1 MAAITAISIVG
12 AGLIATGIY
21 STVSANNTAADAQ
34 ELAEANMD
42 QQAIIANRQ
51 LEFQKKQ
58 QATLDKQKAKYA
70 GMKFRNPY
78 ADVKNPMADLQTDF
92 ENVYEDLTVNQQ
104 QADFQAQLGQQQRA
118 DTMRAF
124 RGAAGGSGIAGLAQV
139 MANQSQMQN
148 QQISASI
155 GMQESR
161 NQMASAKGA
170 AAVQSLEAA
179 REQQIA
185 GGEGAADMARRGG
198 EAQLQQQ
205 EMSRQATLLG
215 VEMGGM
221 AGANAGVQS
230 AYANQMAAGN
240 AAVGALSSQAAA
252 QYGMAG
258 SIISGTLGLAGS
270 IAGGAMAGGG
280 GGAPGSDRKLK
291 KNINKIGES
300 PSGLNIYSFKYKDT
314 KHGEGLFQGVMSD
327 EVPQKAVGT
336 RDGYDTVDYSMLD
349 VEFKQI

>member
-1 MAAITAISIVG
+1 MA
-12 AGLIATGIY
+12 IATGTALIIGGGLLLGGVAG
-21 STVSANNTAADAQ
+21 SIITANSASNTADDAHGLARENMDAQ
-34 ELAEANMD
+34 ER
-42 QQAIIANRQ
+42 IADRQ
-51 LEFQKKQ
+51 LAFQKQQ

-78 ADVKNPMADLQTDF
+78 ADLVNPMANLQTDF

-104 QADFQAQLGQQQRA
+104 QADFQAQQGQQQRA
-118 DTMRAF
+118 NAMQAF

-139 MANQSQMQN
+139 MANQAQMQN

-155 GMQESR
+155 GIQESR

-198 EAQLQQQ
+198 EANLQQQ

-258 SIISGTLGLAGS
+258 QIMGGTLNMLGTM
-270 IAGGAMAGGG
+270 GGYAAGGG
-280 GGAPGSDRKLK
+280 GGGTTPG
-291 KNINKIGES
+291 
-300 PSGLNIYSFKYKDT
+300 
-314 KHGEGLFQGVMSD
+314 
-327 EVPQKAVGT
+327 
-336 RDGYDTVDYSMLD
+336 
-349 VEFKQI
+349 